1 LVNLTNGDWN
11 VIVYRQ
17 SFITSP
23 KDLVHE
29 FSFTQP
35 SGASQELV
43 ISYQA
48 YPCHEPI
55 INTVEETEFPKTF
68 SLLGNYPNPF
78 NPVTIIRYQIHR
90 QSKVKLEIFDDLGR
104 FITTLIDEEKSLGD
118 YEVPW
123 NASGF
128 SSGVYLCKL
137 TTGNETQ
144 IRKITLLK

>member
-1 LVNLTNGDWN
+1 
-11 VIVYRQ
+11 
-17 SFITSP
+17 
-23 KDLVHE
+23 
-29 FSFTQP
+29 
-35 SGASQELV
+35 
-43 ISYQA
+43 
-48 YPCHEPI
+48 
-55 INTVEETEFPKTF
+55 
-68 SLLGNYPNPF
+68 LLGNYPNPF